1 MAVAVALSFAP
12 SPPLD
17 VPPLALIATPSLP
30 LRPNAGPGVRAV
42 DPAVEDFA
50 AAVVLGAEGGG
61 GMDFRELDEADAT
74 SFPLAVVAG
83 GCAGVGAGTGICVF
97 SPLFRRIV
105 WSWKNRQSSPESFER
120 MAKMV

>member
-42 DPAVEDFA
+42 DPAIEDFA
-50 AAVVLGAEGGG
+50 AAVVLGAEGGGG

-74 SFPLAVVAG
+74 SFPLAVAAG
-83 GCAGVGAGTGICVF
+83 GADAVAGTGICVF
-97 SPLFRRIV
+97 SPLF
-105 WSWKNRQSSPESFER
+105 
-120 MAKMV
+120 